1 MRTRS
6 ILPELALLHL
16 VGSLRRQEEEEEE
29 EALKGAETSSSVAR
43 GGIE

>member
-1 MRTRS
+1 MRTYS
-6 ILPELALLHL
+6 TLPELAFLHL

-43 GGIE
+43 SGIE